1 MDGQITTLTESI
13 NTLKDEVKNLS
24 SVLGGLNSSLT
35 NEELE
40 KQITELEIEVGTCFP
55 NLMSGF
61 ILTRFTVTKL
71 QNAKYFSRLEAL
83 RAGGKQVSEADKRKI
98 DDMYE
103 KNRKLWKTRKRM
115 CKDIV
120 DTISEGVGKKPKAF
134 MVSFAFSYSF
144 YPNMP
149 LTSKFLV
156 GGA

>member
-71 QNAKYFSRLEAL
+71 
-83 RAGGKQVSEADKRKI
+83 
-98 DDMYE
+98 
-103 KNRKLWKTRKRM
+103 
-115 CKDIV
+115 
-120 DTISEGVGKKPKAF
+120 
-134 MVSFAFSYSF
+134 
-144 YPNMP
+144 
-149 LTSKFLV
+149 
-156 GGA
+156 